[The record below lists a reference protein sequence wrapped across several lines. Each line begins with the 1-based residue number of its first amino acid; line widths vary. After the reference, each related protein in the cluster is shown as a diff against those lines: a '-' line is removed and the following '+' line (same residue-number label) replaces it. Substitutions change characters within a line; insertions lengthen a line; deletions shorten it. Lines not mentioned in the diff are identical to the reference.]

1 MFIVLLLR
9 HHRQYHTI
17 HGGKQKQSGRRG
29 ERERRNHKWKT
40 KEEEEEEEEK
50 EKKMKKMGKE
60 GKKSEKNDKN
70 PQVFFCSDGRLW
82 SSSWSQWNE
91 FKSSLYKQTNNTV
104 HKKKRKKSNTHK
116 KKQTLTGLF
125 LSLPGFTEF
134 CAAPRGLELGWV
146 HSKTR
151 LPSFTGFFLGSV
163 RFTNEENEL
172 AFPSNANIV
181 EWDFTEFF
189 FFFGDLK
196 RVDQWEN

>member
-1 MFIVLLLR
+1 MDTSVKK
-9 HHRQYHTI
+9 TEE
-17 HGGKQKQSGRRG
+17 KTQKMLKNS
-29 ERERRNHKWKT
+29 EEV
-40 KEEEEEEEEK
+40 EEEEEVEEK

-151 LPSFTGFFLGSV
+151 LPSFTGFRPSFEDVTKVVFEL
-163 RFTNEENEL
+163 TNQQSTWC
-172 AFPSNANIV
+172 FPSL
-181 EWDFTEFF
+181 FTGFYRVLR
-189 FFFGDLK
+189 GSK
-196 RVDQWEN
+196 RTRTRLGP